1 MSGKKG
7 MASPR
12 YSQKMKDE
20 IKRMAEAG
28 KTQAE
33 IAEYFNLKDR
43 FVVHQILK
51 RERHKETELT
61 ALPKKKGRPTKN
73 PPDTISALQAENK
86 RLKMENDLMRSFLQ
100 TAGRR

>member
-12 YSQKMKDE
+12 YSQAMKDE
-20 IKRMAEAG
+20 IKRMVTDG

-33 IAEYFNLKDR
+33 IAEHFNLKDR
-43 FVVHQILK
+43 FVIHQILK
-51 RERHKETELT
+51 RERRKETEVT
-61 ALPKKKGRPTKN
+61 KLPKKKGRPSKN

-86 RLKMENDLMRSFLQ
+86 RLKMENELMCSFLQ
-100 TAGRR
+100 IAGRR